1 MNVLLAKSFALWV
14 LSKGYTNAVCII
26 RKLLRQLKV
35 VFFSAYTSENT
46 RVAVN
51 NILEYAQILIK
62 KLYLGFVRQL
72 RKRFDAFTALLLVA
86 RHLKTC
92 RPRTTTNSI
101 AFQISSFRFEAS
113 WGNIKPANNPTA
125 LGQQKA
131 TAEDASQEQSAPPM
145 DLALKTYSHLN
156 TTDEEISTIKAA

>member
-46 RVAVN
+46 RV
-51 NILEYAQILIK
+51 AQILIK